1 MSRKIRFLMI
11 FKKVGGSHEDAE
23 CNGSEF
29 GEPSSDSGWCLCRAR
44 LARLV
49 VVEVLMGLVLLLL
62 LLEEYGIFLHS
73 YRGGV
78 LKF

>member
-1 MSRKIRFLMI
+1 MMT
-11 FKKVGGSHEDAE
+11 FKKAGGSHEDAE

-62 LLEEYGIFLHS
+62 LLEEYDKTGADNDDFTFN
-73 YRGGV
+73 V
-78 LKF
+78 AT

>member
-1 MSRKIRFLMI
+1 MMT
-11 FKKVGGSHEDAE
+11 FKKAGGSHEDAE

-62 LLEEYGIFLHS
+62 LEEEYDKTGADNDDFTFN
-73 YRGGV
+73 V
-78 LKF
+78 AT

>member
-1 MSRKIRFLMI
+1 MMT
-11 FKKVGGSHEDAE
+11 FKKAGGSHEDAE

-62 LLEEYGIFLHS
+62 LLLEEYDKTGADNDDFTFN
-73 YRGGV
+73 V
-78 LKF
+78 AT

>member
-29 GEPSSDSGWCLCRAR
+29 GEPSSDSGWCLCRATCGGSFDGV
-44 LARLV
+44 AV
-49 VVEVLMGLVLLLL
+49 VVVMDL
-62 LLEEYGIFLHS
+62 
-73 YRGGV
+73 
-78 LKF
+78 

>member
-1 MSRKIRFLMI
+1 MMT
-11 FKKVGGSHEDAE
+11 FKKAGGSHEDAE

-62 LLEEYGIFLHS
+62 LLEEYDKTGADNDDFTS
-73 YRGGV
+73 NV
-78 LKF
+78 AT

>member
-1 MSRKIRFLMI
+1 MLRKIRFLMI

-49 VVEVLMGLVLLLL
+49 VVEVLMGLLLLL
-62 LLEEYGIFLHS
+62 
-73 YRGGV
+73 
-78 LKF
+78 

>member
-1 MSRKIRFLMI
+1 MMT
-11 FKKVGGSHEDAE
+11 FKKAGGSHEDAE

-62 LLEEYGIFLHS
+62 LLEEYDKTGADNHDFTFN
-73 YRGGV
+73 V
-78 LKF
+78 AT